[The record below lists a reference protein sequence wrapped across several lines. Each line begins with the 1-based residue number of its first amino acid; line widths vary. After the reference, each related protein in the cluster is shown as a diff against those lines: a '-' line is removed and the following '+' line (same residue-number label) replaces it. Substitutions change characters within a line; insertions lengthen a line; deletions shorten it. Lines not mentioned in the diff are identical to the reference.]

1 MNREEYL
8 EKCAK
13 CRQHLDRVKEGKL
26 VEVGPFISSL
36 KYVLEMKTGRPC
48 IIYDTNYGELD
59 FAINGVRFKF
69 LWPPKSSEIKLI
81 CRHLEGDKFIDSELN
96 TSEVDVFK
104 ELIDTIEFSMNHV
117 TPFDV

>member
-1 MNREEYL
+1 MNRDEYL

-13 CRQHLDRVKEGKL
+13 CRQHLDKVKDGKV

-48 IIYDTNYGELD
+48 IIYNTNYGELD
-59 FAINGVRFKF
+59 FTINGVRFKF
-69 LWPPKSSEIKLI
+69 LWPPKSANIVLI
-81 CRHLEGDKFIDSELN
+81 CRHLEGEKFIDSGIDITVPDLFQEL
-96 TSEVDVFK
+96 VDN
-104 ELIDTIEFSMNHV
+104 IEFCMNHV